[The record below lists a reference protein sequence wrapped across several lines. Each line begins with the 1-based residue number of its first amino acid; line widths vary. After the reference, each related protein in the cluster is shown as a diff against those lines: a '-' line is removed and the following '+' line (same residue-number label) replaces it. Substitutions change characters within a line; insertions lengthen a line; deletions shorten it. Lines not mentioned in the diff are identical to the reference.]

1 MLTRWY
7 RTGVFY
13 SLDVGLFQDSNDD
26 GVGDFQGLIRRLDY
40 LARLGVTLIWLNP
53 MYPSPR
59 RDGGYDIVQTI
70 TTSTSDWAVSA
81 ISP

>member
-13 SLDVGLFQDSNDD
+13 SLDVGLFQDANGD
-26 GVGDFQGLIRRLDY
+26 GVGDFQGLRERLDY
-40 LARLGVTLIWLNP
+40 LARLGISTIWLNP

-59 RDGGYDIVQTI
+59 QDGGYDIATI
-70 TTSTSDWAVSA
+70 TTCTSGWAASA
-81 ISP
+81 TSG